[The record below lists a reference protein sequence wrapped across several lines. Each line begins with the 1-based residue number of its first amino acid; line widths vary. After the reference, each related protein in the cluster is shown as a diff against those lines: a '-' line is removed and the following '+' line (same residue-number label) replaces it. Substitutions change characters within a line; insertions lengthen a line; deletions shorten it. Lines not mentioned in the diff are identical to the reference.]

1 MRVSFN
7 AVASSVT
14 GDDTC
19 SSLPLP
25 PQTLQNLKQLGY
37 TAMTPIQ
44 AASLPLALAGH
55 DLIAQAK
62 ALNYVED
69 ATKVTSATFKP
80 GSTCE
85 NCSFFT
91 ADTGACAIF
100 PGFSVAPKGWCSGWA
115 LKKA

>member
-1 MRVSFN
+1 MSPHDSSRRRLLVRT
-7 AVASSVT
+7 AVAAAI
-14 GDDTC
+14 
-19 SSLPLP
+19 LPLLSRMATQRAAAALP
-25 PQTLQNLKQLGY
+25 P
-37 TAMTPIQ
+37 
-44 AASLPLALAGH
+44 LPLTN
-55 DLIAQAK
+55 AQAK

>member
-1 MRVSFN
+1 MSLHDSSRRRFLVRA
-7 AVASSVT
+7 AVGAAILPML
-14 GDDTC
+14 GRMAAQRAAAALPP
-19 SSLPLP
+19 LPL
-25 PQTLQNLKQLGY
+25 TN
-37 TAMTPIQ
+37 
-44 AASLPLALAGH
+44 
-55 DLIAQAK
+55 AQAK

>member
-1 MRVSFN
+1 MSLHETSRRRFLVR
-7 AVASSVT
+7 ATVGAAM
-14 GDDTC
+14 
-19 SSLPLP
+19 LPLLGQLATQRAAAALP
-25 PQTLQNLKQLGY
+25 PL
-37 TAMTPIQ
+37 
-44 AASLPLALAGH
+44 SLTN
-55 DLIAQAK
+55 AQAK

>member
-1 MRVSFN
+1 MSLHDSSRRRFLVRT
-7 AVASSVT
+7 AVGAAM
-14 GDDTC
+14 
-19 SSLPLP
+19 LPLLGKLATQRAAAALP
-25 PQTLQNLKQLGY
+25 P
-37 TAMTPIQ
+37 
-44 AASLPLALAGH
+44 LPLTN
-55 DLIAQAK
+55 AQAK

-80 GSTCE
+80 GSNCE

-100 PGFSVAPKGWCSGWA
+100 PGFAVAPKGWCSGWA

>member
-1 MRVSFN
+1 MSLHDSSRRRFLVRT
-7 AVASSVT
+7 AVAAAI
-14 GDDTC
+14 
-19 SSLPLP
+19 LPLLGRMATQRAAAALP
-25 PQTLQNLKQLGY
+25 P
-37 TAMTPIQ
+37 
-44 AASLPLALAGH
+44 LPLTN
-55 DLIAQAK
+55 AQAK

-100 PGFSVAPKGWCSGWA
+100 PGFSVAPECWYKGWA

>member
-1 MRVSFN
+1 MSLHDSSRRRFLVRT
-7 AVASSVT
+7 AVAAAI
-14 GDDTC
+14 
-19 SSLPLP
+19 LPLLGRMATQRAAAALP
-25 PQTLQNLKQLGY
+25 P
-37 TAMTPIQ
+37 
-44 AASLPLALAGH
+44 LPLTN
-55 DLIAQAK
+55 AQAK

-100 PGFSVAPKGWCSGWA
+100 PGFSVAPEAW
-115 LKKA
+115 